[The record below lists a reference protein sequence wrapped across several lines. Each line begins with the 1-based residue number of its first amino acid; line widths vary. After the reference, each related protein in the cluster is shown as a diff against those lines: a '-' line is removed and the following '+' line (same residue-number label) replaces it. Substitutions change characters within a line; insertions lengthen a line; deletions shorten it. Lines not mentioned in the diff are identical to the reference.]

1 MYFKNQLFDVSTAE
15 ALRDKELSGLNEREI
30 FCSTRLLIL
39 PQSVCVLTIN
49 SYNRQ
54 RKRKPSSS
62 CQTFLCNSITHQCLL
77 LFQCKTRDVLWR
89 ETLPSKPRWWNSRF
103 LFVQRCLNQCGV
115 EAIWASQGPNQGSRA
130 LQGAEG
136 GKKEQRSSM
145 QRQADPEETPLDG
158 LFAWRAS
165 A

>member
-1 MYFKNQLFDVSTAE
+1 M
-15 ALRDKELSGLNEREI
+15 
-30 FCSTRLLIL
+30 
-39 PQSVCVLTIN
+39 CVLTIN

-77 LFQCKTRDVLWR
+77 LFQCKTRVVLWR
-89 ETLPSKPRWWNSRF
+89 ETSASKPRWWNSRF

-115 EAIWASQGPNQGSRA
+115 EAIWGRQGPNQGSRA

-136 GKKEQRSSM
+136 GGGAKKSSD
-145 QRQADPEETPLDG
+145 QACNDRQTQKKPRWMDSLLGEHLHKNKPWILIRDKSFVCIT
-158 LFAWRAS
+158 
-165 A
+165 